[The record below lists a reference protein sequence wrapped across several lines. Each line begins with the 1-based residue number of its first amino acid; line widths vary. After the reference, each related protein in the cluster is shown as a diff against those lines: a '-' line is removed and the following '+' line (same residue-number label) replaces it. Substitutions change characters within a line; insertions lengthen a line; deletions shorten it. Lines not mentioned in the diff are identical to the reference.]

1 MKKPTIA
8 LERVT
13 LTEQAGEVLIRHI
26 KTGTEVLVSKKKL
39 DAWAVSQLR
48 QELSKPAGE
57 MK

>member
-13 LTEQAGEVLIRHI
+13 LTDQGSNVLIKHT
-26 KTGTEVLVSKKKL
+26 KLCTEVLVSKRKL
-39 DAWAVSQLR
+39 DQWAVSQLR
-48 QELSKPAGE
+48 QELGKPVGE